1 MLAAGC
7 EVSSAALITST
18 GDGDVASVRSVRRVP
33 STTMSFDG
41 SGVALAASGTL
52 SCTALAGAGAG
63 AAPSCPL
70 PGVAAKASDHPK
82 PPFEKWPSGSS
93 PSSPFQAAD
102 SPWRACGNCVDRV
115 DDDRL
120 PGFVFAMIWQ

>member
-7 EVSSAALITST
+7 DVSSAELITST

-63 AAPSCPL
+63 VAPSCPL
-70 PGVAAKASDHPK
+70 PGVAAKAADPARSATASATV
-82 PPFEKWPSGSS
+82 EVVYLIILS
-93 PSSPFQAAD
+93 P
-102 SPWRACGNCVDRV
+102 
-115 DDDRL
+115 L
-120 PGFVFAMIWQ
+120 